1 MYMWKEGG
9 KREQVQGGGRGLPG
23 LVGAAPPSEPPL
35 PSRPLPSY
43 IYSSIWL
50 IYSTAVCVKN
60 GLSYKN
66 MKARAG
72 LGAKTSSRGHPHECI
87 PLPQGVSSLPT
98 TQYKGGGRLVCGSS
112 PGWGCSEGPW
122 AMG

>member
-9 KREQVQGGGRGLPG
+9 KREQVQGGGKGLPG
-23 LVGAAPPSEPPL
+23 LVGAAPPFQPPL
-35 PSRPLPSY
+35 PSQLLPSC
-43 IYSSIWL
+43 IYSSVWL

-72 LGAKTSSRGHPHECI
+72 LG
-87 PLPQGVSSLPT
+87 
-98 TQYKGGGRLVCGSS
+98 GG
-112 PGWGCSEGPW
+112 
-122 AMG
+122 